1 MREPTTRRD
10 QREIVV
16 PRDMRPGKSA
26 AKAAPRRASRGP
38 ATGSASSEFLAT
50 AVALGRWTGR
60 VCTTRPGETLGS
72 LAALAAVGYVTVN
85 ALGFQAGRHPAP
97 ILPQPAAQHA
107 RAEPAPVAKV
117 PAASAQAPQES
128 AEPTPK
134 DKPEPKHAE
143 KAPARDAIGDILRSA
158 GDTTASVTPKA
169 VDKVAQAQRALSKL
183 GYGTIKAD
191 GVMGPATKAAIE
203 KFERDRKIPV
213 TGEASG
219 RTLRELA
226 SKAGSAKG

>member
-16 PRDMRPGKSA
+16 PRDMRPGNSA
-26 AKAAPRRASRGP
+26 AKAAPHRAARTV
-38 ATGSASSEFLAT
+38 ATGSAAGEFLAT
-50 AVALGRWTGR
+50 VAAIGRWTGR

-72 LAALAAVGYVTVN
+72 VAALVAVGYVTVN

-97 ILPQPAAQHA
+97 ILPQPAAQA
-107 RAEPAPVAKV
+107 PAAKAPSAPAQPAQASVEPAA
-117 PAASAQAPQES
+117 
-128 AEPTPK
+128 K
-134 DKPEPKHAE
+134 DKPEAKHAE

-158 GDTTASVTPKA
+158 GDTTASVTPKP

-183 GYGTIKAD
+183 GYGAIKAD
-191 GVMGPATKAAIE
+191 GMMGPATRAAIE
-203 KFERDRKIPV
+203 KFERDRKLPV